1 MYNNLYNKQ
10 GLEFLDILTIIA
22 FCAQMAN
29 MDGDVE
35 QHNYI
40 KQVINNINIEINK
53 LHKEND
59 IIMEQNEEIIQ
70 LLRKEN

>member
-1 MYNNLYNKQ
+1 MYNNPYNKQ

-35 QHNYI
+35 QNNYI

>member
-1 MYNNLYNKQ
+1 MYNNPYNKQ

-35 QHNYI
+35 QNNYI
-40 KQVINNINIEINK
+40 KQVINNINKEINK

-59 IIMEQNEEIIQ
+59 MIMEQNEEIIKI
-70 LLRKEN
+70 LRERS

>member
-1 MYNNLYNKQ
+1 MYNKQ
-10 GLEFLDILTIIA
+10 GLEFLDVLTIVA

-59 IIMEQNEEIIQ
+59 IIMEQNEEILKI
-70 LLRKEN
+70 LREEK